1 MVFQENTAKVAI
13 SFFSEIKIFEDTAF
27 SHVYEVSTNKIFF
40 SIDFK
45 VLKFRSILAFL
56 NVLTNFWGTFISKWD
71 AVFLKKSPF
80 FSFSGGRCYI

>member
-45 VLKFRSILAFL
+45 VLKF
-56 NVLTNFWGTFISKWD
+56 TN
-71 AVFLKKSPF
+71 
-80 FSFSGGRCYI
+80 